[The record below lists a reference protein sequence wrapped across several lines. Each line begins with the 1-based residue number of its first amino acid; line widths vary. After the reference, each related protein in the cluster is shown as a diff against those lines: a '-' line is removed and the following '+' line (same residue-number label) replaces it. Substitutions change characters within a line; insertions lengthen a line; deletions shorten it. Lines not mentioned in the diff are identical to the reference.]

1 MRGTN
6 RQRINGFYHT
16 IYNALSAPLT
26 LADGAFLMPFHLR
39 LNLKIYISMNEIT
52 LISKSTFLG
61 KEIDVY
67 GNAENPLFK
76 AKDVAK
82 WLELTNVSDMVSRVD
97 NDEVTKLNLGSLEGE
112 TWFLTEDG
120 LYEVLM
126 QSRKPQAKQFKKG
139 VKEILKS
146 IRRTGC
152 YSVTNVIKDRVEAG
166 MMWVEGCKRIL
177 NLSDSSTL
185 ALIQKVAEPLGLP
198 SPDYVASNGV
208 MHSASELLKRFGS
221 KMSALKFNQ
230 QMVKLGFLKEE
241 TRQGTTRIH
250 KFKVITE
257 KGKYYGE
264 NQVSP
269 KNQSETQPRWYD
281 DKFEELLKAI

>member
-1 MRGTN
+1 MEPQLFNFHNQQVRTLIISNEPYFVATDVIKILGLTN
-6 RQRINGFYHT
+6 T
-16 IYNALSAPLT
+16 TVALS
-26 LADGAFLMPFHLR
+26 R
-39 LNLKIYISMNEIT
+39 LDDDER
-52 LISKSTFLG
+52 SKF
-61 KEIDVY
+61 
-67 GNAENPLFK
+67 
-76 AKDVAK
+76 
-82 WLELTNVSDMVSRVD
+82 
-97 NDEVTKLNLGSLEGE
+97 NLGRQGE

-185 ALIQKVAEPLGLP
+185 ALMQKLAEPLGLP
-198 SPDYVASNGV
+198 SPDYVASKGV

>member
-1 MRGTN
+1 MSN
-6 RQRINGFYHT
+6 VLISIIDHNGKSAV
-16 IYNALSAPLT
+16 NARELHAFLGVGKDFSSWIKKQIERCDLIEYQDFEVFTQKGENLQGGRPTSEYALT
-26 LADGAFLMPFHLR
+26 LDAA
-39 LNLKIYISMNEIT
+39 KEISMMSQCERGKQARRYFIECEKRLLNPKASNLLEDKLRAATWAVSFLNMNEA
-52 LISKSTFLG
+52 SKLQL
-61 KEIDVY
+61 
-67 GNAENPLFK
+67 AK
-76 AKDVAK
+76 A
-82 WLELTNVSDMVSRVD
+82 
-97 NDEVTKLNLGSLEGE
+97 
-112 TWFLTEDG
+112 
-120 LYEVLM
+120 VL
-126 QSRKPQAKQFKKG
+126 
-139 VKEILKS
+139 
-146 IRRTGC
+146 
-152 YSVTNVIKDRVEAG
+152 
-166 MMWVEGCKRIL
+166 
-177 NLSDSSTL
+177 
-185 ALIQKVAEPLGLP
+185 EPLGLP
-198 SPDYVASNGV
+198 SPDYVASKGV

>member
-1 MRGTN
+1 M
-6 RQRINGFYHT
+6 
-16 IYNALSAPLT
+16 
-26 LADGAFLMPFHLR
+26 
-39 LNLKIYISMNEIT
+39 
-52 LISKSTFLG
+52 
-61 KEIDVY
+61 Y
-67 GNAENPLFK
+67 GNAENPLFL
-76 AKDVAK
+76 AKDVAAWIEHSDVSMMMRNVDDEEK
-82 WLELTNVSDMVSRVD
+82 VTNIVCTHGG
-97 NDEVTKLNLGSLEGE
+97 NQNA
-112 TWFLTEDG
+112 WFLTEDG

-185 ALIQKVAEPLGLP
+185 ALMQKVAEPLGLP
-198 SPDYVASNGV
+198 SPDYIASKGV

-269 KNQSETQPRWYD
+269 KNQSETHPRWYD

>member
-1 MRGTN
+1 
-6 RQRINGFYHT
+6 
-16 IYNALSAPLT
+16 
-26 LADGAFLMPFHLR
+26 
-39 LNLKIYISMNEIT
+39 MNEIT

-67 GNAENPLFK
+67 GNAENPLFL
-76 AKDVAK
+76 AKDVAA
-82 WLELTNVSDMVSRVD
+82 WIERSDVSMMMRNV
-97 NDEVTKLNLGSLEGE
+97 DEEEKVTSIVFTPGGNQNA
-112 TWFLTEDG
+112 WFLTEDG

-126 QSRKPQAKQFKKG
+126 QSRKLQAKQFKKG

-177 NLSDSSTL
+177 NISDSSTL
-185 ALIQKVAEPLGLP
+185 VLMQKVAEPLGLP
-198 SPDYVASNGV
+198 SPDYVASKGV

-250 KFKVITE
+250 KFKVIIE
-257 KGKYYGE
+257 KGKSYGE

-281 DKFEELLKAI
+281 DKFEELLKAILRWAGLTLFLKFLFYIIKWTIEQSCTPIFAFMVNIYKKSPIFII

>member
-1 MRGTN
+1 M
-6 RQRINGFYHT
+6 
-16 IYNALSAPLT
+16 
-26 LADGAFLMPFHLR
+26 
-39 LNLKIYISMNEIT
+39 KEIT

-61 KEIDVY
+61 KELDVY
-67 GNAENPLFK
+67 GNAETPLFL
-76 AKDVAK
+76 AKDVAA
-82 WLELTNVSDMVSRVD
+82 WIEHSDVSMMMRNVD
-97 NDEVTKLNLGSLEGE
+97 DEEKVTSIVCTPEGNQNA
-112 TWFLTEDG
+112 WFLTEDG

-126 QSRKPQAKQFKKG
+126 QSRKPQAKQYKKG

-166 MMWVEGCKRIL
+166 MIWVEGCKRIL

-185 ALIQKVAEPLGLP
+185 ALMQKVAEPLGLP
-198 SPDYVASNGV
+198 SPDYVASKGV

-241 TRQGTTRIH
+241 TRQGTTKIH
-250 KFKVITE
+250 KFKVITA
-257 KGKYYGE
+257 KGKSYGE

>member
-1 MRGTN
+1 
-6 RQRINGFYHT
+6 
-16 IYNALSAPLT
+16 
-26 LADGAFLMPFHLR
+26 
-39 LNLKIYISMNEIT
+39 MNEIT

-67 GNAENPLFK
+67 GNAENPLFL
-76 AKDVAK
+76 AKDVAEWIEHTQPSK
-82 WLELTNVSDMVSRVD
+82 MVD
-97 NDEVTKLNLGSLEGE
+97 AIDEDEKLIGTLFLSGQNREA
-112 TWFLTEDG
+112 WFLTEDG

-185 ALIQKVAEPLGLP
+185 ALMQKVAEPLGLP
-198 SPDYVASNGV
+198 SPDYVYSKGV

-241 TRQGTTRIH
+241 TRQGTTKIH

-257 KGKYYGE
+257 KGKSYGE

>member
-1 MRGTN
+1 
-6 RQRINGFYHT
+6 
-16 IYNALSAPLT
+16 
-26 LADGAFLMPFHLR
+26 
-39 LNLKIYISMNEIT
+39 
-52 LISKSTFLG
+52 
-61 KEIDVY
+61 
-67 GNAENPLFK
+67 
-76 AKDVAK
+76 
-82 WLELTNVSDMVSRVD
+82 MVSRVD

-185 ALIQKVAEPLGLP
+185 ALMQKVAEPLGLP
-198 SPDYVASNGV
+198 SPDYIASKGV

-241 TRQGTTRIH
+241 TRHGTTRIH

-281 DKFEELLKAI
+281 DKFEELLKVI

>member
-1 MRGTN
+1 M
-6 RQRINGFYHT
+6 
-16 IYNALSAPLT
+16 
-26 LADGAFLMPFHLR
+26 
-39 LNLKIYISMNEIT
+39 KEIT

-67 GNAENPLFK
+67 GNAETPLFL
-76 AKDVAK
+76 AKDVAA
-82 WLELTNVSDMVSRVD
+82 WIEHSDVSMMMRNVD
-97 NDEVTKLNLGSLEGE
+97 DEEKVTSIVCTPEGNQNA
-112 TWFLTEDG
+112 WFLTEDG

-126 QSRKPQAKQFKKG
+126 QSRKPQAKQYKKG

-166 MMWVEGCKRIL
+166 MIWVEGCKRIL

-185 ALIQKVAEPLGLP
+185 ALMQKVAEPLGLP
-198 SPDYVASNGV
+198 SPDYIASKGV

-250 KFKVITE
+250 KFKVIIE
-257 KGKYYGE
+257 KGKDYGE
-264 NQVSP
+264 NQGSP

>member
-1 MRGTN
+1 
-6 RQRINGFYHT
+6 
-16 IYNALSAPLT
+16 
-26 LADGAFLMPFHLR
+26 
-39 LNLKIYISMNEIT
+39 MNEIT
-52 LISKSTFLG
+52 LISKSNFLG

-67 GNAENPLFK
+67 GNAENPLFL
-76 AKDVAK
+76 AKDVAEWIEHTQPSK
-82 WLELTNVSDMVSRVD
+82 MVD
-97 NDEVTKLNLGSLEGE
+97 AIDDDEKLIGTLFLSGQNREA
-112 TWFLTEDG
+112 WFLTEDG

-185 ALIQKVAEPLGLP
+185 ALMQKVAEPLGLP
-198 SPDYVASNGV
+198 SPDYVASKGV

-241 TRQGTTRIH
+241 TRQGTTKIH

-257 KGKYYGE
+257 KGKSYGE

>member
-1 MRGTN
+1 MSN
-6 RQRINGFYHT
+6 VLISIIDHNGQKADNARELHAFLGVGKDFSSWIKKQIERCDLIEYQDFEVFT
-16 IYNALSAPLT
+16 QKGENLQGGRPTSEYALSLDA
-26 LADGAFLMPFHLR
+26 A
-39 LNLKIYISMNEIT
+39 KEISMMSQCERGKQARRYFIECEKRLLNPKASNLLEDKLRAATWAVSFLNMNEA
-52 LISKSTFLG
+52 SKLQL
-61 KEIDVY
+61 
-67 GNAENPLFK
+67 AK
-76 AKDVAK
+76 A
-82 WLELTNVSDMVSRVD
+82 
-97 NDEVTKLNLGSLEGE
+97 
-112 TWFLTEDG
+112 
-120 LYEVLM
+120 VL
-126 QSRKPQAKQFKKG
+126 
-139 VKEILKS
+139 
-146 IRRTGC
+146 
-152 YSVTNVIKDRVEAG
+152 
-166 MMWVEGCKRIL
+166 
-177 NLSDSSTL
+177 
-185 ALIQKVAEPLGLP
+185 EPLGLP
-198 SPDYVASNGV
+198 SPDYVASKGV

>member
-1 MRGTN
+1 M
-6 RQRINGFYHT
+6 
-16 IYNALSAPLT
+16 
-26 LADGAFLMPFHLR
+26 
-39 LNLKIYISMNEIT
+39 
-52 LISKSTFLG
+52 
-61 KEIDVY
+61 Y
-67 GNAENPLFK
+67 GNAENPLFL
-76 AKDVAK
+76 AKDVAAWIEHSDVSMMMRNVDDEEK
-82 WLELTNVSDMVSRVD
+82 VTNIVCTHGG
-97 NDEVTKLNLGSLEGE
+97 NQNA
-112 TWFLTEDG
+112 WFLTEDG

-185 ALIQKVAEPLGLP
+185 ALMQKVAEPLGLP
-198 SPDYVASNGV
+198 SPDYIASKGV

-221 KMSALKFNQ
+221 KMSVLKFNQ

-241 TRQGTTRIH
+241 TRQGTTKIH
-250 KFKVITE
+250 KFKVIIE
-257 KGKYYGE
+257 KGKSYGE

-269 KNQSETQPRWYD
+269 KNQSETHPRWYD

>member
-1 MRGTN
+1 M
-6 RQRINGFYHT
+6 
-16 IYNALSAPLT
+16 
-26 LADGAFLMPFHLR
+26 
-39 LNLKIYISMNEIT
+39 KEIT

-67 GNAENPLFK
+67 GNAETPLFL
-76 AKDVAK
+76 AKDVAA
-82 WLELTNVSDMVSRVD
+82 WIEHSDVSMMMRNVD
-97 NDEVTKLNLGSLEGE
+97 DEEKVTSIVCTPEGNQNA
-112 TWFLTEDG
+112 WFLTEDG

-126 QSRKPQAKQFKKG
+126 QSRKPQAKQYKKG

-152 YSVTNVIKDRVEAG
+152 YSVPNVIKDRVETG
-166 MMWVEGCKRIL
+166 MIWVEGCKRIL

-185 ALIQKVAEPLGLP
+185 ALMQKVAEPLGLP
-198 SPDYVASNGV
+198 SPDYVASKGV

-241 TRQGTTRIH
+241 TRQGTTKIH

-257 KGKYYGE
+257 KGKSYGE

>member
-1 MRGTN
+1 
-6 RQRINGFYHT
+6 
-16 IYNALSAPLT
+16 
-26 LADGAFLMPFHLR
+26 
-39 LNLKIYISMNEIT
+39 MNEIT

-67 GNAENPLFK
+67 GNAENPLFL
-76 AKDVAK
+76 AKDVAAWIEHSDVSMMMRNVDDEEK
-82 WLELTNVSDMVSRVD
+82 VSCTNP
-97 NDEVTKLNLGSLEGE
+97 NNACGGQNA
-112 TWFLTEDG
+112 WFLTEDG

-185 ALIQKVAEPLGLP
+185 ALMQKVAEPLGLP
-198 SPDYVASNGV
+198 SPDYVASKGV

-241 TRQGTTRIH
+241 TRQGTTKIH

-257 KGKYYGE
+257 KGKSYGE

>member
-1 MRGTN
+1 M
-6 RQRINGFYHT
+6 
-16 IYNALSAPLT
+16 
-26 LADGAFLMPFHLR
+26 
-39 LNLKIYISMNEIT
+39 KEIT

-67 GNAENPLFK
+67 GNAETPLFL
-76 AKDVAK
+76 AKDVAA
-82 WLELTNVSDMVSRVD
+82 WIEHSDVSMMMRNVD
-97 NDEVTKLNLGSLEGE
+97 DEEKVTSIVCTPEGNQNA
-112 TWFLTEDG
+112 WFLTEDG

-126 QSRKPQAKQFKKG
+126 QSRKPQAKQYKKG

-166 MMWVEGCKRIL
+166 MIWVEGCKRIL

-185 ALIQKVAEPLGLP
+185 ALMQKVAEPLGLP
-198 SPDYVASNGV
+198 SPDYVASKGV

-241 TRQGTTRIH
+241 TRQGTTKIH
-250 KFKVITE
+250 KLKVITE
-257 KGKYYGE
+257 KGKSYGE

>member
-1 MRGTN
+1 
-6 RQRINGFYHT
+6 
-16 IYNALSAPLT
+16 
-26 LADGAFLMPFHLR
+26 
-39 LNLKIYISMNEIT
+39 MNEIT

-67 GNAENPLFK
+67 GNAENPLFL
-76 AKDVAK
+76 AKDVAAWIEHSDVSMMMRNVDEEEK
-82 WLELTNVSDMVSRVD
+82 VTNIVCTHGG
-97 NDEVTKLNLGSLEGE
+97 NQNA
-112 TWFLTEDG
+112 WFLTEDG

-185 ALIQKVAEPLGLP
+185 ALMQKVAEPLGLP
-198 SPDYVASNGV
+198 SPDYVASKGV

-221 KMSALKFNQ
+221 KMSALAFNQ

-241 TRQGTTRIH
+241 TRQGTTKIH

-257 KGKYYGE
+257 KGKSYGE

>member
-1 MRGTN
+1 M
-6 RQRINGFYHT
+6 
-16 IYNALSAPLT
+16 
-26 LADGAFLMPFHLR
+26 
-39 LNLKIYISMNEIT
+39 KEIT

-67 GNAENPLFK
+67 GNAETPLFL
-76 AKDVAK
+76 AKDVAA
-82 WLELTNVSDMVSRVD
+82 WIEHSDVSMMMRNVD
-97 NDEVTKLNLGSLEGE
+97 DEEKVTSIVCTPEGNQNA
-112 TWFLTEDG
+112 WFLTEDG

-126 QSRKPQAKQFKKG
+126 QSRKPQAKQYKKG

-166 MMWVEGCKRIL
+166 MIWVEGCKRIL

-185 ALIQKVAEPLGLP
+185 ALMQKVAEPLGLP
-198 SPDYVASNGV
+198 SPDYVASKGV

-241 TRQGTTRIH
+241 TRQGTTKIH
-250 KFKVITE
+250 KFKVITQ
-257 KGKYYGE
+257 KGKSYGE